1 MCYFWPAWLSPAS
14 RVEESDKSF
23 CLWNN
28 GQDESPLSGALLL
41 PETMAVVSFLDRSG
55 ERAAADHLRPL
66 WGVLGAPDHVLATSR
81 RLLGFSSEPRDSHL
95 SYTC

>member
-14 RVEESDKSF
+14 RVEESDKS

-41 PETMAVVSFLDRSG
+41 PETMAVVSFLDRFG
-55 ERAAADHLRPL
+55 ERAAADHLLPL
-66 WGVLGAPDHVLATSR
+66 WGVLGAPDHVLAMSR
-81 RLLGFSSEPRDSHL
+81 CLLGFSSEPQDSHL
-95 SYTC
+95 SSTC